1 MGDDKGQSYWRTGY
15 CMKGVAKYH
24 CVVVAK
30 GLYFLGCGTYTFD
43 QGVVFSYTRATVAY

>member
-15 CMKGVAKYH
+15 CIKGVAKYH

-30 GLYFLGCGTYTFD
+30 GLYFLGWCLYL
-43 QGVVFSYTRATVAY
+43 QSVVVSYTRATVAH